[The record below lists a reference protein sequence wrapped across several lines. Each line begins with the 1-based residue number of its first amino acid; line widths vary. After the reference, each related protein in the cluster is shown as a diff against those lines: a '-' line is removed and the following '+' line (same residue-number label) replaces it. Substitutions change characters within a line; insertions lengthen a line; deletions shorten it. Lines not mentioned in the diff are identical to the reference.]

1 MLFVFLSLLY
11 SQKMGK
17 KSRVKTQKS
26 GTGAT
31 ASVSPKETLNL
42 TSELLQSK
50 FSPGLPALPRGSAA
64 SLLYILGLHRTVSSM
79 VRQEVKQA

>member
-1 MLFVFLSLLY
+1 
-11 SQKMGK
+11 MGK

-31 ASVSPKETLNL
+31 ASVCPKETLNL

-50 FSPGLPALPRGSAA
+50 FCPSLPSPAQGHVLRPHGLVSGTARQGAGHSWAQIPA
-64 SLLYILGLHRTVSSM
+64 Y
-79 VRQEVKQA
+79 

>member
-1 MLFVFLSLLY
+1 MLFSLFFLFLLC

-50 FSPGLPALPRGSAA
+50 SWLGLPASVWDTCV
-64 SLLYILGLHRTVSSM
+64 SLLTPMHRVGVPGLGSRW
-79 VRQEVKQA
+79 

>member
-1 MLFVFLSLLY
+1 MFSLCLFFPLC

-50 FSPGLPALPRGSAA
+50 FCSRQLCACGLSAA
-64 SLLYILGLHRTVSSM
+64 WEGHGGD
-79 VRQEVKQA
+79 EA

>member
-1 MLFVFLSLLY
+1 MFSLCLFFPLC

-31 ASVSPKETLNL
+31 ASVSPKETDQ
-42 TSELLQSK
+42 EMEYDE
-50 FSPGLPALPRGSAA
+50 R
-64 SLLYILGLHRTVSSM
+64 
-79 VRQEVKQA
+79 VREMETKIEAERPPE

>member
-1 MLFVFLSLLY
+1 
-11 SQKMGK
+11 MGK

-50 FSPGLPALPRGSAA
+50 FPPGLPALTRGCEA
-64 SLLYILGLHRTVSSM
+64 SPLCMLRPHGSVSGLARREVGQAGVQIL
-79 VRQEVKQA
+79 AY